1 VHNDLYPLYSKV
13 VFQLCNSISFMKQQV
28 MFRFGS
34 ESVYAQVEFSFLLG
48 SSLEQL
54 TFELA
59 VPIERMDVII
69 FAVIY

>member
-1 VHNDLYPLYSKV
+1 
-13 VFQLCNSISFMKQQV
+13 MKQQV